1 MPLGKLQPLPKFSIS
16 GVRAIFDLI
25 YAKVSGNGGKRER
38 EREIKRNRGKKEALT
53 VFADFRFF
61 QILVRL
67 G

>member
-25 YAKVSGNGGKRER
+25 YAKVSGNGGKMR